1 MAYLVV
7 FLLIIVF
14 LLGFRLFYMGNQ
26 IKSLSNQLA
35 YINAS
40 KTNKKITIGLL
51 NKNIE
56 KLAEKINKTIEIKLQ
71 SEANR
76 IKVENDLRQ
85 TIANMSHDLRTP
97 LTSIIGYIQFLK
109 LEGISEEEKAEYLE
123 VAEHRA
129 KSLEIL
135 LNDFYELSLIDSLDY
150 ELKMEKL
157 NINKVLEQVVLDR
170 YADFMGR
177 NINPSINIPSE
188 DLYIIGEK
196 KSVERI
202 IDNLL
207 SNAIKYAKDAIDIS
221 LQVKKDSTILKIS
234 NTFTNLTQQDLES
247 VFDRFYMADKT
258 RSGKGTGLGLAI
270 TKGLV
275 EKMGGSINCHIEGDM
290 FIIYCKFGLMN
301 S

>member
-7 FLLIIVF
+7 VLLVTVF
-14 LLGFRLFYMGNQ
+14 FLGFRLFYMESQ
-26 IKSLSNQLA
+26 VKSLTNQLTH
-35 YINAS
+35 INET
-40 KTNKKITIGLL
+40 KTNKRITIGLL
-51 NKNIE
+51 NKSIE
-56 KLAEKINKTIEIKLQ
+56 KLAEKINETIEIKLQ
-71 SEANR
+71 SEANSV
-76 IKVENDLRQ
+76 KVENELRQ
-85 TIANMSHDLRTP
+85 TIANISHDLRTP

-109 LEGISEEEKAEYLE
+109 LEGINEQEKAEYLE

-150 ELKMEKL
+150 ELNMEKL

-188 DLYIIGEK
+188 NLYIIGEK

-207 SNAIKYAKDAIDIS
+207 SNAIKYAKDVIDIS
-221 LQVKKDSTILKIS
+221 LQVKENGVVLKIS
-234 NTFTNLTQQDLES
+234 NTFTNLTQQD
-247 VFDRFYMADKT
+247 VANIFDRFYMADKM
-258 RSGKGTGLGLAI
+258 RSEKGTGLGLSIA
-270 TKGLV
+270 KGLV
-275 EKMGGSINCHIEGDM
+275 EKMGGSINCHIEEDM
-290 FIIYCKFGLMN
+290 FNIYCQFKLMIN
-301 S
+301 